1 MTPMTMTPMTP
12 AIYLSLLCR
21 IYLYYYI
28 YNNSSANYLT
38 SAKINHPTVI
48 GVIVIARAKIFSLP
62 REIFLSSL
70 VAKSPCNADDNSVSN
85 R

>member
-12 AIYLSLLCR
+12 VIYLSLLCR